1 MATSFDRIV
10 AGGEVVDGSGDRPRF
25 RADVGIVDGR
35 IAAIGDLGDAET
47 VERIDA
53 TGALVAP
60 GFIDAHVH
68 SEAAFLLGDPDR
80 FGSSLQGV
88 TTHLTAADGFGWA
101 RLPRHHARSLWR
113 LSESIYGQPDGF
125 EPYWPTIS
133 AYKAA
138 FAGRLPVNLAL
149 QVPHHA
155 VRAEVMGL
163 EQRVATDEEL
173 AAMVSVTEAWMD
185 EGAVGIGLG
194 LDYIPGGFSDER
206 ELEALATVVARR
218 GGALQAHARFTE
230 LGLEGAWEEMLRVGR
245 ATGIR
250 VNVSHSTFDEAVLEL
265 IAREAVNVDL
275 ANDTYLYPAGCTHLL
290 YAIPTVHQQ
299 DLDKFLDG
307 LKDPRRRAQAQ
318 AHFDR
323 SMAQPGREARMTIGA
338 SRSGR
343 FDGWTLADL
352 AAKWG
357 VRPAR
362 AALDLVEQESGDV
375 LIVYGQNVPDEQFS
389 EQIRMTLEFDHAMI
403 ASDGIYRGKRT
414 HPRGFGAFVRVL
426 GRFARDENMLSIEQA
441 VHRMSGLPA
450 ERYGIRSRGLV
461 AEGLA
466 ADLVVFD
473 PTTVNDA
480 ATWLEPRLEP
490 VGVRYVLV
498 NGVTVVDHGVLTGA
512 EPGVVIE

>member
-1 MATSFDRIV
+1 MTTSFDLII
-10 AGGEVVDGSGDRPRF
+10 AGGEVIDGTGTRPRY
-25 RADVGIVDGR
+25 RADVGIVAGQ
-35 IAAIGDLGDAET
+35 IVAIGDLSDAQASD
-47 VERIDA
+47 RIDA
-53 TGALVAP
+53 AGGVVAP

-68 SEAAFLLGDPDR
+68 SEGAFLLGDADR

-101 RLPRHHARSLWR
+101 RLPRHHAHALWR

-125 EPYWPTIS
+125 EPYWPTIES
-133 AYKAA
+133 YKEA

-163 EQRVATDEEL
+163 EQRVATDQEL
-173 AAMVSVTEAWMD
+173 AAIVAATEAWMD

-206 ELEALATVVARR
+206 ELNALAQVVARR
-218 GGALQAHARFTE
+218 GGSLQAHARFTE

-250 VNVSHSTFDEAVLEL
+250 VNVSHSTFSEELLEF
-265 IAREAVNVDL
+265 IQAQSADVDL

-299 DLDKFLDG
+299 DLDEFLDG
-307 LKDPRRRAQAQ
+307 LRDPRRRAQAL

-323 SMAQPGREARMTIGA
+323 AMPAGKEDHMTIGA

-343 FDGWTLADL
+343 YDGHTLGDL
-352 AAKWG
+352 ARAWDM
-357 VRPAR
+357 RPPR
-362 AALDLVEQESGDV
+362 AALELVEQESGDV
-375 LIVYGQNVPDEQFS
+375 LIVYGQNISDEQFS
-389 EQIRMTLEFDHAMI
+389 EHIRLTLEFDGAMI

-426 GRFARDENMLSIEQA
+426 GRLSRDEAMLPLEQA
-441 VHRMSGLPA
+441 IHRMSGLPA
-450 ERYGIRSRGLV
+450 QRYGITSRGRI

-466 ADLVVFD
+466 ADIVVFD
-473 PTTVNDA
+473 PATVNDA
-480 ATWLEPRLEP
+480 STWLEPRLEP
-490 VGVRYVLV
+490 VGVRAVLV
-498 NGVTVVDHGVLTGA
+498 NGITVVANGKLTGA
-512 EPGVVIE
+512 EPGVVIA